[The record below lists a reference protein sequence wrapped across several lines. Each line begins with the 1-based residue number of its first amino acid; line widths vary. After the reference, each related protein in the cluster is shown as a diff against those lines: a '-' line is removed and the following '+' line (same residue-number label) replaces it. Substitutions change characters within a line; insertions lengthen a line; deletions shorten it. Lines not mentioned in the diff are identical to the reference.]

1 MLLALARR
9 RPRVAVAI
17 VLVLVGSNVTTQG
30 LKQLL
35 EQARFQSFLGDGQVT
50 PAAFPSGHAT
60 ASMSLALCAV
70 LAFPARARP
79 LVALAGASF
88 ALAVTYSVLALA
100 WHYPSDVAGGYLV
113 ATGWAMVVV
122 AGLLAAEARWP
133 PPVRSRASVSVGE
146 AVAPVAATAAAAGV
160 AGLAAVLT
168 RPGAALAFA
177 RDHTGLLVGTVGLAV
192 LGTALASALALTL
205 RR

>member
-1 MLLALARR
+1 
-9 RPRVAVAI
+9 
-17 VLVLVGSNVTTQG
+17 VGANVTTQA

-35 EQARFQSFLGDGQVT
+35 EQARFQGFLGAGQVT
-50 PAAFPSGHAT
+50 SAAFPSGHAT

-79 LVALAGASF
+79 LVALLGAGF
-88 ALAVTYSVLALA
+88 ALGVTYSVLALA

-113 ATGWAMVVV
+113 ATAWTMAAV
-122 AGLLAAEARWP
+122 AVLFAAEERWP
-133 PPVRSRASVSVGE
+133 VPVRARASVSMGE
-146 AVAPVAATAAAAGV
+146 AVAPLAATAAAAGV

-177 RDHTGLLVGTVGLAV
+177 RAHTGLLVGTVGLAV
-192 LGTALASALALTL
+192 LGTALASALAFTL